1 MDMSL
6 VIMGGLVVA
15 LGIGAYLTQGWPLI
29 LSGLNASTGMLRT
42 VWFRMLLGILM
53 AGMIQV
59 LIPAE
64 TIGRW
69 MGPGSGLRGI
79 LVGTIA
85 GALTPGG
92 PFVNFP
98 IVAALQQGGAG
109 VGPLAAYLTAWGVIP
124 LNRTLVWELPFLG
137 QGFTVSRL
145 LASAP
150 VPILVGLLT
159 TPVANALARLVKMK
173 LPG

>member
-1 MDMSL
+1 
-6 VIMGGLVVA
+6 
-15 LGIGAYLTQGWPLI
+15 
-29 LSGLNASTGMLRT
+29 
-42 VWFRMLLGILM
+42 
-53 AGMIQV
+53 
-59 LIPAE
+59 
-64 TIGRW
+64 

-98 IVAALQQGGAG
+98 MVAALQPGGAG

-124 LNRTLVWELPFLG
+124 LNRSLVWELPFLG

-159 TPVANALARLVKMK
+159 APVANALARLVKMK